1 MLVLSREKGESI
13 VIGDNIVIQIVKV
26 DRRGR
31 VRLGIM
37 APDDVSVDRTEVRL
51 AKNRQEGESK

>member
-13 VIGDNIVIQIVKV
+13 MIGDDIAVMVVGV

-31 VRLGIM
+31 VKLGVL
-37 APDDVSVDRTEVRL
+37 APKEVEVDRTEVRQR
-51 AKNRQEGESK
+51 KIQGGDGK